1 MKRKLSL
8 LTACLLLL
16 LLCACQGKTV
26 TETHWAAAKKAG
38 GLEDYVKGQAENID
52 MEALRQEA
60 QEDDLEQQFKA
71 TALLCALEYRQDLA
85 DESTPTVSRFRF
97 SYPVGSEYATR
108 FLSQVNTD
116 SEAFWAS
123 MNDAFSP
130 YDCFLPI
137 FAAAKELD
145 GPTLAGLLAG
155 DPPGKTQFK
164 EAIDQWV
171 EQNPG
176 KIVAVGDDL
185 AKAGYFDKWAIS
197 KWSSTFLHPTTNS
210 YRIQTDTVEDAFG
223 YVSYLRDVM
232 LPPLVEKNGTGSLVK
247 PSEITGEDYFSS
259 SVMIA
264 VNNDSLTLQ
273 EPSDSGLPETIELEG
288 KTVAAFYYNPGTGEF
303 DDQLPSLQLMGGFLL
318 ALPEEEA
325 PATPAEADYYLVLTA
340 HFERGD
346 FYKGANGKDTGTQQ
360 VNSLTSVDLYDAATG
375 AFLRHLGN
383 LRELAPDT
391 VYTSYDDTSLQ
402 YPVPTK
408 SDVLLYMYH
417 NINDPGA
424 YISLVDNTPVSGSTV
439 EPGQPVQFGG
449 WEITY
454 HSARIVSEFEYG
466 MYVFSADEGKQCVIA
481 DLTVANR
488 GLNSDTFLPVVYYPN
503 EDPTLYV
510 TDSGK
515 ENRYDCVNV
524 MMYSP
529 CLNSKTVEPGGSKDG
544 ELVFQIPDSLAQSG
558 EQLYIAVTLGRQVVY
573 YPLR

>member
-1 MKRKLSL
+1 MKRNLSL
-8 LTACLLLL
+8 AAACLLLL
-16 LLCACQGKTV
+16 LLSACQGKTV
-26 TETHWAAAKKAG
+26 AETHWAAAKKAG
-38 GLEDYVKGQAENID
+38 GLEDYVKEQAENID
-52 MEALRQEA
+52 IEALKQEA
-60 QEDDLEQQFKA
+60 QEGGMEQQFKA
-71 TALLCALEYRQDLA
+71 TALLCALEYRQDRA
-85 DESTPTVSRFRF
+85 DASTPSLSRFRF
-97 SYPVGSEYATR
+97 GYPVSSAYATR

-123 MNDAFSP
+123 MGDAFSP
-130 YDCFLPI
+130 YDCYPAI

-145 GPTLAGLLAG
+145 GPTLANLLTG

-164 EAIDQWV
+164 EAADQWV

-176 KIVAVGDDL
+176 RIVTIGKDL
-185 AKAGYFDKWAIS
+185 MEAGYFDQWAIS

-210 YRIQTDTVEDAFG
+210 YCIRQDTVEDAFG

-232 LPPLVEKNGTGSLVK
+232 LPPLVEKNGTASLVK

-259 SVMIA
+259 PVM
-264 VNNDSLTLQ
+264 VTVTNDSLTLQ
-273 EPSDSGLPETIELEG
+273 EPSDGGLPETIELEG
-288 KTVAAFYYNPGTGEF
+288 KTVAAFYYNPGAGEF
-303 DDQLPSLQLMGGFLL
+303 DDYLPSLQLMGGFLL

-402 YPVPTK
+402 YPVPAK

-417 NINDPGA
+417 NINNPDA
-424 YISLVDNTPVSGSTV
+424 YISLVDNTPVNGSTV
-439 EPGQPVQFGG
+439 EPGQPVLFGG

-454 HSARIVSEFEYG
+454 HTARIVSEFEYG
-466 MYVFSADEGKQCVIA
+466 MYIFSADEGEQCVIA
-481 DLTVANR
+481 DLTVTNR
-488 GLNSDTFLPVVYYPN
+488 SLNSDTFLPMVYYPN
-503 EDPTLYV
+503 EDPILYV
-510 TDSGK
+510 TDSAK
-515 ENRYDCVNV
+515 ENRYDCVDV
-524 MMYSP
+524 MLYSP
-529 CLNSKTVEPGGSKDG
+529 CLNSRTVEPGDSKEG
-544 ELVFQIPDSLAQSG
+544 ELVFQIPDTLAQSG
-558 EQLYIAVTLGRQVVY
+558 EPLYIAVTMGSQVVY

>member
-8 LTACLLLL
+8 IAACLLLFL
-16 LLCACQGKTV
+16 LSACQGKTV

-38 GLEDYVKGQAENID
+38 GLEDYVKEQAESID
-52 MEALRQEA
+52 MEALKQEA
-60 QEDDLEQQFKA
+60 QEGDLEQQFKA

-97 SYPVGSEYATR
+97 GYPVGSEYATR

-123 MNDAFSP
+123 MGDAFSP
-130 YDCFLPI
+130 YDCYPPI

-145 GPTLAGLLAG
+145 GSTLASLLTG

-164 EAIDQWV
+164 ETIDQWV

-176 KIVAVGDDL
+176 KIVAVGEDL
-185 AKAGYFDKWAIS
+185 MKAGYFDKWAIS

-210 YRIQTDTVEDAFG
+210 YRIQADTIEAAFD
-223 YVSYLRDVM
+223 YVAYLRDVM

-259 SVMIA
+259 PVMIS

-273 EPSDSGLPETIELEG
+273 EPSDSGLPDAIELEG
-288 KTVAAFYYNPGTGEF
+288 KTVAAFYYNPGAGEF

-318 ALPEEEA
+318 ALPAEEA

-360 VNSLTSVDLYDAATG
+360 VNSLTSVDLYDAASG

-391 VYTSYDDTSLQ
+391 VYASYDDTSLQ

-408 SDVLLYMYH
+408 SDVLLHMYH
-417 NINDPGA
+417 NVNDPDA
-424 YISLVDNTPVSGSTV
+424 YISLVDNSPVNGSTV

-454 HSARIVSEFEYG
+454 RSARIVSEFEYG
-466 MYVFSADEGKQCVIA
+466 MYVFSADEGKQCVLA
-481 DLTVANR
+481 DLTVTNC
-488 GLNSDTFLPVVYYPN
+488 GLDSDTFLPVVYYPN

-515 ENRYDCVNV
+515 ENRYDCVDV
-524 MMYSP
+524 MLYSP
-529 CLNSKTVEPGGSKDG
+529 CLNNRTVEPGNSKDG
-544 ELVFQIPDSLAQSG
+544 ELVFQIPDALAQSG
-558 EQLYIAVTLGRQVVY
+558 EQLYIAVTMGSQVVY
-573 YPLR
+573 YPLG

>member
-1 MKRKLSL
+1 MKRALSL
-8 LTACLLLL
+8 MAACLLLFL
-16 LLCACQGKTV
+16 LSACQSKTA

-38 GLEDYVKGQAENID
+38 SLEDYVKEQAENID
-52 MEALRQEA
+52 MEALKQEA
-60 QEDDLEQQFKA
+60 QEGGLEQQFKA

-97 SYPVGSEYATR
+97 GYPAGSEYATR
-108 FLSQVNTD
+108 FLSQVNID

-123 MNDAFSP
+123 MGDAFSP
-130 YDCFLPI
+130 YDCYPSI
-137 FAAAKELD
+137 FAAAKDLD
-145 GPTLAGLLAG
+145 GPTLTGLLAG

-164 EAIDQWV
+164 ETIDQWV

-176 KIVAVGDDL
+176 RIVAVGQDL
-185 AKAGYFDKWAIS
+185 MEAGYFDKWAIS

-210 YRIQTDTVEDAFG
+210 YRIQADTVEDAFG
-223 YVSYLRDVM
+223 YVSYLRDVI
-232 LPPLVEKNGTGSLVK
+232 LPPLVEKNGTASLVK
-247 PSEITGEDYFSS
+247 PSEITGGDYFSS

-264 VNNDSLTLQ
+264 VSNDSLTLQ

-303 DDQLPSLQLMGGFLL
+303 DDHLPSLQLMGGFLL

-325 PATPAEADYYLVLTA
+325 PAVPAEADYYLVLTA

-346 FYKGANGKDTGTQQ
+346 FYKGATGKDTGVQQ

-391 VYTSYDDTSLQ
+391 VYASYDDTSLQ

-408 SDVLLYMYH
+408 SDVLLHLYH
-417 NINDPGA
+417 NINDPDA
-424 YISLVDNTPVSGSTV
+424 YFSLLDNTPVNGSMV
-439 EPGQPVQFGG
+439 EPGQPVLFGG
-449 WEITY
+449 WEIAY
-454 HSARIVSEFEYG
+454 HTARIVSEFEDG
-466 MYVFSADEGKQCVIA
+466 MYVFSAEEGNQCVIA
-481 DLTVANR
+481 DLTVTNR
-488 GLNSDTFLPVVYYPN
+488 GLDSDTFLPVVYYPN
-503 EDPTLYV
+503 EDPVLYV

-515 ENRYDCVNV
+515 EERYDCVDV
-524 MMYSP
+524 MLYSP
-529 CLNSKTVEPGGSKDG
+529 CLNNRTVEPGSSKEG

-558 EQLYIAVTLGRQVVY
+558 EQLYIAVTMGGQVVY
-573 YPLR
+573 YPLN

>member
-8 LTACLLLL
+8 LAACLLLL

-38 GLEDYVKGQAENID
+38 GLENYVKEQAENID

-97 SYPVGSEYATR
+97 GYPIGSEYATR
-108 FLSQVNTD
+108 FLSQVNTG

-155 DPPGKTQFK
+155 DPPGNTQFK

-176 KIVAVGDDL
+176 KIVTVGDDL

-232 LPPLVEKNGTGSLVK
+232 LPPLVEKNGAGSLVK
-247 PSEITGEDYFSS
+247 PSEITGENYFSS

-288 KTVAAFYYNPGTGEF
+288 NTVAAFYHNPGTGEF

-325 PATPAEADYYLVLTA
+325 PAAPAEADYYLVLTA

-417 NINDPGA
+417 NINDPNA
-424 YISLVDNTPVSGSTV
+424 YISLVDNTPVNGSTV

-515 ENRYDCVNV
+515 EDRYDCVNV

>member
-8 LTACLLLL
+8 MAVCLLLFL
-16 LLCACQGKTV
+16 LSACQSKTV
-26 TETHWAAAKKAG
+26 TETHWTAAKKAG
-38 GLEDYVKGQAENID
+38 GLENYVKEQAENID
-52 MEALRQEA
+52 MEALKQEA
-60 QEDDLEQQFKA
+60 QEGDLEQQFKA

-85 DESTPTVSRFRF
+85 DGSTPSLSRFRF

-123 MNDAFSP
+123 MGDAFSP
-130 YDCFLPI
+130 YDCYPPI

-145 GPTLAGLLAG
+145 GPTLVNLLAG

-176 KIVAVGDDL
+176 RIAAVGDDL
-185 AKAGYFDKWAIS
+185 TKAGYFDEWAIS

-210 YRIQTDTVEDAFG
+210 YRIQADTVEDAFG
-223 YVSYLRDVM
+223 YVAYLRDVM

-264 VNNDSLTLQ
+264 VNNDSLSLQ

-325 PATPAEADYYLVLTA
+325 PATPAEANYYLVLTA

-375 AFLRHLGN
+375 AFLRHLGS

-391 VYTSYDDTSLQ
+391 VYASYDDTSLQ

-408 SDVLLYMYH
+408 SDVLLHMYH
-417 NINDPGA
+417 NINDPDA
-424 YISLVDNTPVSGSTV
+424 YISLVNNSPVNGSTV

-454 HSARIVSEFEYG
+454 RSARIVSEFEYG
-466 MYVFSADEGKQCVIA
+466 MYVFSADEGKQCVLA
-481 DLTVANR
+481 DLTVTNR
-488 GLNSDTFLPVVYYPN
+488 GLDSDTFLPVVYYPN
-503 EDPTLYV
+503 EDPVLYV
-510 TDSGK
+510 TDSGR
-515 ENRYDCVNV
+515 ENRYDCVDV
-524 MMYSP
+524 MLYSP
-529 CLNSKTVEPGGSKDG
+529 CLNNRTVEPGSSKEG
-544 ELVFQIPDSLAQSG
+544 ELVFQIPESLAQSG
-558 EQLYIAVTLGRQVVY
+558 EPLYIAVTMGSQVVY
-573 YPLR
+573 YPLG